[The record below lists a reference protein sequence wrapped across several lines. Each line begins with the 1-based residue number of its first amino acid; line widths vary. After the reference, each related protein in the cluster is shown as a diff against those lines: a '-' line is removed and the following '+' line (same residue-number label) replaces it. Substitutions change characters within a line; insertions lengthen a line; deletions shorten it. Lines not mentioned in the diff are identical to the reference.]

1 MDFQHMLNAIW
12 DFFRSGFQQ
21 VNAVEGLV
29 IALVAALLV
38 PAWHRLW
45 AVALGAT
52 LVNLVIDTLIPVV
65 AYHQQ
70 FRLPPD
76 LLEVGYWEHALVLF
90 VGYLVVIGVFFFVK
104 RRFVSS
110 GH

>member
-1 MDFQHMLNAIW
+1 MDFQQMLNTIW
-12 DFFRSGFQQ
+12 DFFREGFQQ

-52 LVNLVIDTLIPVV
+52 VVNLVVDTLIPVV
-65 AYHQQ
+65 ANHQS
-70 FRLPPD
+70 FRLPP
-76 LLEVGYWEHALVLF
+76 LMEVSYWRFALVLF
-90 VGYLVVIGVFFFVK
+90 VGYLVVIGVFFFIK
-104 RRFVSS
+104 RLFLRED
-110 GH
+110 

>member
-1 MDFQHMLNAIW
+1 MDFQHTVNLVW
-12 DFFRSGFQQ
+12 DFFRAGFDQ

-52 LVNLVIDTLIPVV
+52 LVNLIIDTLIPVI
-65 AYHQQ
+65 AYKRN

-76 LLEVGYWEHALVLF
+76 LLQPSYWEHALVLF
-90 VGYLVVIGVFFFVK
+90 VGYLIVIGVFFFIK
-104 RRFVSS
+104 RLFLRTE
-110 GH
+110 

>member
-1 MDFQHMLNAIW
+1 MDFQHMLNTIW
-12 DFFRSGFQQ
+12 DFFRAGFHT

-52 LVNLVIDTLIPVV
+52 VVNLVIDTLIPVV
-65 AYHQQ
+65 AYHRTFQ
-70 FRLPPD
+70 LPPN
-76 LLEVGYWEHALVLF
+76 LLEVSYWEYALVLF
-90 VGYLVVIGVFFFVK
+90 VGYLVVIGVFFFIK
-104 RRFVSS
+104 RLFLR
-110 GH
+110 GE